1 MNIQTGFDPD
11 SSCMTIAVE
20 TNLLIKYYTNL
31 EGMFLA
37 TKNKPEGLTVTQ
49 RNRNTAIV
57 AFPVPKSQ
65 IQVQKEMQ
73 RAMVGIDKRVMYDVM
88 NVISKFVNSAIR
100 KEFKTTEFIPLYGYS
115 KDDLHKDI
123 QEAVKNKRK
132 LCIIRDYSE
141 YLAMSQGKNGATY
154 IFHQYMVEYGT
165 PEYTEASILLYN
177 KDMKSLRD
185 MFESKLALENWC

>member
-57 AFPVPKSQ
+57 AFPIPKSQ

-73 RAMVGIDKRVMYDVM
+73 RAMVGIDKRVMDDVM

-100 KEFKTTEFIPLYGYS
+100 KEFKTTEFIPLVGYPL
-115 KDDLHKDI
+115 KDLKEDI
-123 QEAVKNKRK
+123 KKAITAGRRFCIIDTYDNYLKQAEQKRDYVYNQYIVEPKTDEYADVAILIETGDMKTLRK
-132 LCIIRDYSE
+132 L
-141 YLAMSQGKNGATY
+141 
-154 IFHQYMVEYGT
+154 
-165 PEYTEASILLYN
+165 YTD
-177 KDMKSLRD
+177 KLRVT
-185 MFESKLALENWC
+185 EWT